1 MQFIAPLIHAH
12 ANAIEKTLSHGI
24 HLPHFE
30 HYNTVDPLAN
40 DELSCKVTAFHNAL
54 EGQIVGVHT
63 GLSRSPASIAV
74 CVLKKLADN
83 NHSDYLPVSMSL
95 FHAIVASHRVIT
107 TIQTVVFF
115 EQFIHSPQSP
125 RAPPSQTLS

>member
-1 MQFIAPLIHAH
+1 LQFIAPLIHAH
-12 ANAIEKTLSHGI
+12 TNEKALSHGI

-30 HYNTVDPLAN
+30 HYSNANPLAS

-63 GLSRSPASIAV
+63 GLSRLPALLAA
-74 CVLKKLADN
+74 CLLKKVADN
-83 NHSDYLPVSMSL
+83 NHSDYLPVSMAL
-95 FHAIVASHRVIT
+95 FQAIVVLPRVII
-107 TIQTVVFF
+107 TIQTIVLF